1 MPVCPEQAQKPVQQT
16 PGLPVAALLTPL
28 GLPRRSRTSRLEV
41 FREGPRAA
49 GWGRL
54 LRRTPPNGPAHLRN
68 GNPALCCCSLLAG
81 IAEGMSQRR
90 RHHRHRR
97 PQRLHRP
104 QQPPPKSAL
113 EAEGQQ
119 PPARCTP
126 PRQSLGQ
133 HGGDRWER
141 AGARR
146 DRGGGGAGKVKV
158 RGRGAEEAGNRP
170 GPCSCSRNPA
180 PRRQAHPSQ
189 SPRHSRG
196 GEGRVYP
203 DCHTQPPPCAV
214 HERACV
220 CTARLHTLG

>member
-1 MPVCPEQAQKPVQQT
+1 MCQCAQSRRKSQSSRLQAYRLLPSSPLWVCRGGAEP
-16 PGLPVAALLTPL
+16 PGLQRGAPGCGLGPPSAEDTPQRPRPSTQWESCAVLLFPARGDRGGDVTEAA
-28 GLPRRSRTSRLEV
+28 
-41 FREGPRAA
+41 A
-49 GWGRL
+49 
-54 LRRTPPNGPAHLRN
+54 
-68 GNPALCCCSLLAG
+68 
-81 IAEGMSQRR
+81 SQA
-90 RHHRHRR
+90 RR

-170 GPCSCSRNPA
+170 GPCSCSCSRNPA
-180 PRRQAHPSQ
+180 PRRQAYPSQ

-196 GEGRVYP
+196 GKGRVLP
-203 DCHTQPPPCAV
+203 
-214 HERACV
+214 
-220 CTARLHTLG
+220 